1 MTAYQSNRATRPT
14 ARTMRPR
21 LVAAKTSATLP
32 DSRIASSQ
40 FTAPLWTAAQNVF
53 GISAPNTLGIADVQH
68 SNRMA
73 DAVEEQALMFKQ
85 WASNTRKTIATIA
98 GMEGDKAA
106 LVGEVKAQLT
116 AADKALS
123 SATVKTAE
131 YGAGQRLLHT
141 QTKNTL
147 NGIRAK
153 SDADVKIEDLSF
165 EARMRA
171 LAHSGGIRAENIGRQ
186 TAMARQEASNSNQM
200 QIAAGEQS
208 RMVSAQRRQ
217 KRTGLMALLGAR

>member
-1 MTAYQSNRATRPT
+1 MTAYPSSSRATRPT
-14 ARTMRPR
+14 ARR
-21 LVAAKTSATLP
+21 LAAVRNTAQLP

-85 WASNTRKTIATIA
+85 WASNTRKTIAAIA

-106 LVGEVKAQLT
+106 LVGEVKAQL
-116 AADKALS
+116 AVADKALS
-123 SATVKTAE
+123 AATKETAK
-131 YGAGQRLLHT
+131 YGASQRLLHT
-141 QTKNTL
+141 QTKYALEET
-147 NGIRAK
+147 RAK
-153 SDADVKIEDLSF
+153 SDADVAHEGMSF
-165 EARMRA
+165 EAKMRA
-171 LAHSGGIRAENIGRQ
+171 LAHSGQIRATNLGRQ
-186 TAMARQEASNSNQM
+186 TSMVMQDMSASNQM
-200 QIAAGEQS
+200 QIEAGERS
-208 RMVSAQRRQ
+208 RVLSNQRRQ